1 MSNFDFLPA
10 KKPTFYYIG
19 VTTTQ
24 SSIMRVFPKWAEYL
38 GIKGTPIVGINCKL
52 HDDPRVYREIVE
64 FIKNDKNSLG
74 ALVTSHKIDL
84 YDATYDL
91 FDQVDPY
98 TKLLGELSCISK
110 SNGKLWAHAKDP
122 ITSGLSYEAFIP
134 KDHWKESEGE
144 ICILGAGGASLAL
157 TTYLIETM
165 KRNEWPSKIQVTNRS
180 IPRLENMKKI
190 HAQINPGVSFEYH
203 HCPTP
208 EDNDQI
214 VNNLNPHSLVING
227 TGAGKDFPGS
237 PLSDSAEF
245 PTNGFVWDYNFR
257 GDLIFL
263 KQAHAQ
269 EEEKS
274 LHIED
279 GWVYFLHGWQ
289 RVIAEVFHLNIPTS
303 GPKFEELS
311 KIALQVK

>member
-19 VTTTQ
+19 VTTTK
-24 SSIMRVFPKWAEYL
+24 SSIMRVFPNWAEYL
-38 GIKGTPIVGINCKL
+38 GIGGTPIVGINCKI
-52 HDDPRVYREIVE
+52 HDKPKVYREIVE

-84 YDATYDL
+84 YDAAYEL
-91 FDQVDPY
+91 FDGVDSY
-98 TKLLGELSCISK
+98 AKLLGELSCISK
-110 SNGKLWAHAKDP
+110 SDGKLWAHAKDP

-134 KDHWKESEGE
+134 KEHWKKSRGE
-144 ICILGAGGASLAL
+144 ICIMGAGGASLAL

-165 KRNEWPSKIQVTNRS
+165 ESNDWPSKIHVTNRS

-190 HAQINPGVSFEYH
+190 HAQINPGISFKYH

-208 EDNDQI
+208 EDNDNI
-214 VNNLNPHSLVING
+214 VNNLNHYSLVING

-245 PTNGFVWDYNFR
+245 PANGFVWDYNFR

-263 KQAHAQ
+263 KQAQAQ
-269 EEEKS
+269 EKEKN
-274 LHIED
+274 LHVED
-279 GWVYFLHGWQ
+279 GWVYFLHGWL

-311 KIALQVK
+311 KIALKVK